1 MNDDYMEVQGGADYR
16 TVTHFAGVLTTQ
28 CENRFEI
35 VAKPLCEINE
45 QQAIIALREWI
56 QKRRKE
62 NV

>member
-16 TVTHFAGVLTTQ
+16 KVTHFAGVLTTQ

-56 QKRRKE
+56 QKRRQE
-62 NV
+62 DV

>member
-1 MNDDYMEVQGGADYR
+1 MNDDYMEVQGGTDYR
-16 TVTHFAGVLTTQ
+16 KVTHFAGVLTTQ

-62 NV
+62 NM